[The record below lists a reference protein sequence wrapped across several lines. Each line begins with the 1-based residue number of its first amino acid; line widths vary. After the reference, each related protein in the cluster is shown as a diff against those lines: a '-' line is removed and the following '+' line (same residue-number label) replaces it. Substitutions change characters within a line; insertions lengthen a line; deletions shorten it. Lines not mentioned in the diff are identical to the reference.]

1 MREGGRK
8 GNTACMKRR
17 ADVVS
22 FLQGGLP
29 KMRLVV
35 WSINAI
41 LLGIMV
47 DLVFIVLTNLLFS
60 IRDRL
65 SEFLESFLQSEGQ
78 S

>member
-1 MREGGRK
+1 
-8 GNTACMKRR
+8 
-17 ADVVS
+17 
-22 FLQGGLP
+22 
-29 KMRLVV
+29 MRLVV